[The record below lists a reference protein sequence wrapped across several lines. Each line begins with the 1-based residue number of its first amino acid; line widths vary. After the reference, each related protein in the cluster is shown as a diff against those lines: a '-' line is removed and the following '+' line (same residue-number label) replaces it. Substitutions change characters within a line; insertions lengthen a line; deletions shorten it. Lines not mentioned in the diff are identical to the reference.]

1 MPPLIILTALMAPEE
16 PLHEDA
22 QVAYLVG
29 KQPDQA
35 GVWRELYVYR
45 ARRMVHVYRIESHG
59 RRFYR
64 SLEYCSDARYC
75 LRDMQPSTAHREGMW
90 PEWERHGAGHP
101 YGDSHNQTKSAVITR
116 DWMVEANLSLGRETY
131 LPSRLLYG
139 LVPQALLDTHAFWQD
154 EDDHVRGSPR
164 GVAPPHASAHHG
176 ARPPLSPHRCAATH
190 GTCRAARASSSSSSS
205 RALTSPSTAL
215 ASIACVRRPCRTC
228 DCVRVPSVPTC
239 PVWPLNIAPDCLP
252 HQVRPGDHALPPAR
266 ACILRLKAARLTRQ
280 RDAVLGA
287 LKTLERFVRDEELIV
302 GPFEPTH
309 QVCRALGQLLSRQ
322 GHPAFR
328 KAAANATQG
337 NGPGAVPGRTPST
350 APSGSALGGAAG
362 DTSARHQATP
372 RQATS
377 SSSSSTTTSAVI
389 AASAAELAP
398 FRALLELLDLSGFR
412 RRRRRHRI
420 SAVVLPM
427 LLDSLAALMAKADE
441 ERAAAAGMV
450 AAAAASPASPASDA
464 TVATPSSAAPSV
476 SSVSSGPSVSSV
488 SSGVAPA
495 APDLERSRAMS
506 ASDLEDE
513 ELVLLDLLHA
523 PADSYLYS
531 LATVMARIETLSQ
544 VR

>member
-1 MPPLIILTALMAPEE
+1 
-16 PLHEDA
+16 
-22 QVAYLVG
+22 
-29 KQPDQA
+29 
-35 GVWRELYVYR
+35 
-45 ARRMVHVYRIESHG
+45 
-59 RRFYR
+59 
-64 SLEYCSDARYC
+64 
-75 LRDMQPSTAHREGMW
+75 
-90 PEWERHGAGHP
+90 
-101 YGDSHNQTKSAVITR
+101 
-116 DWMVEANLSLGRETY
+116 
-131 LPSRLLYG
+131 
-139 LVPQALLDTHAFWQD
+139 
-154 EDDHVRGSPR
+154 
-164 GVAPPHASAHHG
+164 
-176 ARPPLSPHRCAATH
+176 
-190 GTCRAARASSSSSSS
+190 
-205 RALTSPSTAL
+205 
-215 ASIACVRRPCRTC
+215 
-228 DCVRVPSVPTC
+228 
-239 PVWPLNIAPDCLP
+239 
-252 HQVRPGDHALPPAR
+252 VRPGDHALPPAR

-280 RDAVLGA
+280 RDTVLGA

-337 NGPGAVPGRTPST
+337 NGPGAVPGMTPST

-372 RQATS
+372 RQAI

-476 SSVSSGPSVSSV
+476 SSVSSGPSVSSI

-495 APDLERSRAMS
+495 APNLERSRAMS

>member
-1 MPPLIILTALMAPEE
+1 M
-16 PLHEDA
+16 
-22 QVAYLVG
+22 
-29 KQPDQA
+29 
-35 GVWRELYVYR
+35 
-45 ARRMVHVYRIESHG
+45 
-59 RRFYR
+59 
-64 SLEYCSDARYC
+64 
-75 LRDMQPSTAHREGMW
+75 
-90 PEWERHGAGHP
+90 
-101 YGDSHNQTKSAVITR
+101 
-116 DWMVEANLSLGRETY
+116 
-131 LPSRLLYG
+131 
-139 LVPQALLDTHAFWQD
+139 
-154 EDDHVRGSPR
+154 
-164 GVAPPHASAHHG
+164 
-176 ARPPLSPHRCAATH
+176 
-190 GTCRAARASSSSSSS
+190 
-205 RALTSPSTAL
+205 
-215 ASIACVRRPCRTC
+215 
-228 DCVRVPSVPTC
+228 
-239 PVWPLNIAPDCLP
+239 
-252 HQVRPGDHALPPAR
+252 RPGDHALPPAR
-266 ACILRLKAARLTRQ
+266 ACIQRLKAARLTRQ
-280 RDAVLGA
+280 RDAVLGS

-328 KAAANATQG
+328 KAAANATHTTGQG
-337 NGPGAVPGRTPST
+337 NGPSAVPGRTPST
-350 APSGSALGGAAG
+350 APSGSALGAQYGAAG
-362 DTSARHQATP
+362 DTSVRHQGTP

-377 SSSSSTTTSAVI
+377 SSSSSSTSAVI

-398 FRALLELLDLSGFR
+398 LRALLELLDLSGFR

-420 SAVVLPM
+420 AAVVLPM

-476 SSVSSGPSVSSV
+476 SSGPSVSSAAPSVSSVSSGPSVSS
-488 SSGVAPA
+488 SGVAPT

>member
-1 MPPLIILTALMAPEE
+1 M
-16 PLHEDA
+16 
-22 QVAYLVG
+22 
-29 KQPDQA
+29 
-35 GVWRELYVYR
+35 
-45 ARRMVHVYRIESHG
+45 
-59 RRFYR
+59 
-64 SLEYCSDARYC
+64 
-75 LRDMQPSTAHREGMW
+75 
-90 PEWERHGAGHP
+90 
-101 YGDSHNQTKSAVITR
+101 
-116 DWMVEANLSLGRETY
+116 
-131 LPSRLLYG
+131 
-139 LVPQALLDTHAFWQD
+139 
-154 EDDHVRGSPR
+154 
-164 GVAPPHASAHHG
+164 
-176 ARPPLSPHRCAATH
+176 
-190 GTCRAARASSSSSSS
+190 
-205 RALTSPSTAL
+205 
-215 ASIACVRRPCRTC
+215 
-228 DCVRVPSVPTC
+228 
-239 PVWPLNIAPDCLP
+239 
-252 HQVRPGDHALPPAR
+252 RPGDHALPPAR

-280 RDAVLGA
+280 RDVVLGA

-389 AASAAELAP
+389 AANAAELAP
-398 FRALLELLDLSGFR
+398 FRALLELLDLNGFR

-441 ERAAAAGMV
+441 ERAAAAGLV

-464 TVATPSSAAPSV
+464 TVATPSSAAPSVSSVSSGPSV